1 MPTNTNGRRSND
13 LTRNSSDFS
22 LNNIYSDKS
31 TLNILYNEIILRIQK
46 QAICFYK
53 SVSLYRHNTLI
64 EQYIN
69 INTGMLCN
77 KYMNM
82 KKVKKE
88 EKKNS

>member
-1 MPTNTNGRRSND
+1 M
-13 LTRNSSDFS
+13 FS
-22 LNNIYSDKS
+22 GVGQVTTTAVPNLLCI
-31 TLNILYNEIILRIQK
+31 NILYNEIILGIQK

-88 EKKNS
+88 EKKIHEKNKIKIIINKRE